1 MNYAAQLVDL
11 MVQVMLPLSL
21 LVCAGALW
29 TRFFPDTDVEQMRSS
44 LNRLVM
50 YLFYP
55 CILFAVASTTPIDRN
70 LLSVPLL
77 VGIGS
82 LASGL
87 VLYILLY
94 RLPLWRQLGDQT
106 RAALMLGGMFGNTFN
121 IGVPVLAFFFGAEAL
136 RYAVFNDML
145 MTMPLV
151 WTLGVWIATRLG
163 SHDRNAAQPSV
174 IAVMLTMPPIWAFLS
189 GSACQQLGLT
199 YEPLVNATRFIGQ
212 ATIPVIL
219 FVLGMTIPWGNL
231 VPRGEILASAAVKL
245 LLTPFI
251 VWLAAPLLYPEMGE
265 AQYAAVVEGS
275 TPAMM
280 SALLLAD
287 RFKLDSAAAALLIGW
302 TTILFWITL
311 PLIMA
316 FGWIVRT

>member
-1 MNYAAQLVDL
+1 MNYFTQLFDL

-29 TRFFPDTDVEQMRSS
+29 PRFFPDTKVEQMRSD

-55 CILFAVASTTPIDRN
+55 SILFAVASTTPISPD

-82 LASGL
+82 LASGA
-87 VLYILLY
+87 VLYVLLY
-94 RLPLWRQLGDQT
+94 RLPLWPQLTDQT

-121 IGVPVLAFFFGAEAL
+121 IGAPVLVFFFGAEAL

-145 MTMPLV
+145 MTMPVV

-163 SHDRNAAQPSV
+163 SQDRNTSQPSV
-174 IAVMLTMPPIWAFLS
+174 IGVMLTMPPIWAFLA
-189 GSACQQLGLT
+189 GFACQQLGLT
-199 YEPLVNATRFIGQ
+199 YQPLVKATQFIGQ

-219 FVLGMTIPWGNL
+219 FVLGMTIPWRKL
-231 VPRGEILASAAVKL
+231 VPRGEILATAGVKL
-245 LLTPFI
+245 LLTPLI
-251 VWLAAPLLYPEMGE
+251 VWLIAPLIYPRMSE
-265 AQYAAVVEGS
+265 AQYAAIVES
-275 TPAMM
+275 TTPAMM
-280 SALLLAD
+280 TALLLAD

-302 TTILFWITL
+302 STILFWLTL

-316 FGWIVRT
+316 FGWIGT